1 MRLCVLAFYHTTRLS
16 SRSTSNNF
24 DCNVNCAI
32 HAAPW
37 LTRHRLVC
45 NTVNYR
51 IDFIGY
57 QARARRSIFLEREAG
72 VRGGVRI
79 YEKFRAAG
87 NEVRSQKGRVH
98 VWTATVICSRI
109 HGHLSA
115 HGPACLLLHRQNS
128 IVPLLTTSISRHP
141 LAHNRSHRPF
151 HSRVLRV

>member
-1 MRLCVLAFYHTTRLS
+1 M
-16 SRSTSNNF
+16 
-24 DCNVNCAI
+24 
-32 HAAPW
+32 
-37 LTRHRLVC
+37 
-45 NTVNYR
+45 NYR
-51 IDFIGY
+51 GEGSVLGIGHE
-57 QARARRSIFLEREAG
+57 RATINFSWTREEGGREERG
-72 VRGGVRI
+72 

-141 LAHNRSHRPF
+141 LPTDTQQPVHRRFIHASNRAFIKNLPRYD
-151 HSRVLRV
+151 SRRFLKIIEFPKFSNQLPRWFRKK